1 MEPAGPHRLPPHP
14 HGETPVLQFGK
25 GGVSHPL
32 GQGLDDGQTQ
42 ARVLAGA
49 HLVRGIEALKDPGQV
64 LRGQVRGVVGE
75 GGDQLP
81 CVGVQPDSQGGAAM
95 LQALPMRLV
104 RMRVTAPGS
113 ASTGGRQSSSSTVT

>member
-95 LQALPMRLV
+95 LQGIADEVGEDAGDR
-104 RMRVTAPGS
+104 PGS